1 MLGARFS
8 KEVFALGLAVGLAL
22 ALIDPLTRM
31 LSDGPSSWLATATL
45 PPRLPLDTAAS
56 YNLNFVPYGIDRGFC
71 NRASVTQDL
80 KRDLVQ
86 AASLLVDSTIGA
98 KMDEADQQCV
108 SSVLEYA
115 PDRRQIL
122 WRNSNSG
129 LTYTVIATQTYQTD
143 RGVYCRDYRAH
154 TTINGQPQ
162 DVEERACRQPS
173 GTWSVVR

>member
-22 ALIDPLTRM
+22 ALIDPLTRL
-31 LSDGPSSWLATATL
+31 LSDGPSSWLTTAL
-45 PPRLPLDTAAS
+45 PLRVPLDTAAT
-56 YNLNFVPYGIDRGFC
+56 YNLNLVPYGIDRGFC
-71 NRASVTQDL
+71 NRAGVTRDL
-80 KRDLVQ
+80 KRGAVQ

-115 PDRRQIL
+115 PDQRQIL
-122 WRNSNSG
+122 WRNSNNG

-143 RGVYCRDYRAH
+143 RGIYCREYRAH
-154 TTINGQPQ
+154 TMINGQPQ
-162 DVEERACRQPS
+162 DVQGRACRQPS